1 MTQAFNLAQLANNLN
16 TSGQLD
22 ATDGLNGLVANSNL
36 ASSGTADSTTFLRGD
51 RSWATV
57 TQKVL
62 QVVSTVYSTRQSFS
76 VAAGGTY
83 YDTALTASITPASAS
98 NKILVMV
105 TATHQSLY
113 NGQANIGSTLGLKRN
128 STRIAG
134 AIGDHVATIGNA
146 ENLAP
151 TGNIILLD
159 SPSSTSSVTYTVQI
173 STVGGSQTVYFNG
186 TYGQT
191 GFDSYITL
199 MEIAA

>member
-62 QVVSTVYSTRQSFS
+62 QVVTAVYSSGQVISAS
-76 VAAGGTY
+76 NGVY
-83 YDTALTASITPASAS
+83 YDTGLTASITPASAS

-105 TATHQSLY
+105 TAMHQSDY
-113 NGQANIGSTLGLKRN
+113 RGTTNVGSGLGLKRN

-134 AIGDHVATIGNA
+134 AIGNHVGTVNNA
-146 ENLAP
+146 ENLTP

-159 SPSSTSSVTYTVQI
+159 SPASTSSVTYTVQV
-173 STVGGSQTVYFNG
+173 TPLGASQTINFNR

-191 GFDSYITL
+191 GYDSYITL